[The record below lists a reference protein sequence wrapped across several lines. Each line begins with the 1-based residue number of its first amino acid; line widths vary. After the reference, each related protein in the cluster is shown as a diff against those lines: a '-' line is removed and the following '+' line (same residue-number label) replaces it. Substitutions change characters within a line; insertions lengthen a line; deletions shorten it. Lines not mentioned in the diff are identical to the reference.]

1 MGILLAFIAV
11 ILTVLIAPFALIY
24 EIITLVRFSK
34 VSEYFFN
41 IAISIDQLGNVVC
54 QGLFNDFLITKEGF
68 KFGNP
73 DETISSVLGRNYLTG
88 TLKPTGKVLRWILDK
103 IEKDHCVK
111 SIEHYCELEEND

>member
-11 ILTVLIAPFALIY
+11 ILTIIVAPFALIY

-34 VSEYFFN
+34 VSDYFFN

-54 QGLFNDFLITKEGF
+54 QGLFNDLLISKDGF

-73 DETISSVLGRNYLTG
+73 DETISSVLGRNYLTN
-88 TLKPTGKVLRWILDK
+88 TLKPLGRLLRWILDK
-103 IEKDHCVK
+103 IEPNHCVK
-111 SIEHYCELEEND
+111 SIERDEEI